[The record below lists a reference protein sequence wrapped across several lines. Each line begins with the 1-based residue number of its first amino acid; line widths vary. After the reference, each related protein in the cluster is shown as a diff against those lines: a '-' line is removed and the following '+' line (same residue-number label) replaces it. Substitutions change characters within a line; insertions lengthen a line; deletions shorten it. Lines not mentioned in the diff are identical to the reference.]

1 LKLKKLMVVEIVLL
15 VVALL
20 LVIAFVEIVP
30 FLRSSKQKNSIGLY
44 QEREYAR
51 GNVTLVVGGWSSV
64 RFNYLSYDPAILILD
79 IAFLTWKSPGFLT
92 LRCNNRVFASVFAR
106 PENSHV
112 SLTVVSVSGREW
124 VEPPSSMFGINEI
137 AFESE
142 LKNGYEGTF
151 SYKISVRGS
160 R

>member
-1 LKLKKLMVVEIVLL
+1 LKLKKLIVVEIVLL
-15 VVALL
+15 VAALL
-20 LVIAFVEIVP
+20 LVIAFVEIAP

-44 QEREYAR
+44 QEKEYAR
-51 GNVTLVVGGWSSV
+51 GNATLAVGESSSV
-64 RFNYLSYDPAILILD
+64 RFTYSSYDPAILILD
-79 IAFLTWKSPGFLT
+79 VAFLTWKSPGYLIF
-92 LRCNNRVFASVFAR
+92 RCNNRVFASVFAR
-106 PENSHV
+106 PENSHL

-124 VEPPSSMFGINEI
+124 VEPPSSMFGVNEI